1 MSKDWE
7 RPKNVISPVWNNGYQ
22 RYDLSID
29 EIIQKIIDSGY
40 DLQKQPDIEDDYE
53 IDVKTRLATE
63 EEKTILDVFLK
74 KASISDCIKHTDFGD
89 VVCGSRELANSEDTF
104 MRAAG
109 GLKIVKNAL
118 KEINEDYD
126 YIIMDTPPNCG
137 AFMRNALFA
146 ANGIITPLQAKR
158 FALDGLTD
166 FLDTIE
172 LLKDDGNEQLEILG
186 LLLTMYDQ
194 RNKQDKEIIAAL
206 PEVGEKL
213 NINVFKTPI
222 RINQAIENAIADSK
236 SLFLTRSTSNGA
248 NDYADLIGEWAER
261 STLLFVHPPVQLLSG
276 RKQNGVFMKKPIAQ
290 QVCL

>member
-1 MSKDWE
+1 MAYKI
-7 RPKNVISPVWNNGYQ
+7 VIANQKGGVAKTTTAVNIADALKYMGY
-22 RYDLSID
+22 RVLLLDLDPQCNST
-29 EIIQKIIDSGY
+29 SVFVGGAV
-40 DLQKQPDIEDDYE
+40 P
-53 IDVKTRLATE
+53 E

-248 NDYADLIGEWAER
+248 NDYADL
-261 STLLFVHPPVQLLSG
+261 
-276 RKQNGVFMKKPIAQ
+276 
-290 QVCL
+290 VCEILDIINKGALNNECA